1 MDTTFGAAYA
11 APAMASTAQKQ
22 TSARRERTGISVSLT
37 FDYIQ
42 AKSSLV
48 GEMQR
53 DEFVER
59 IISGERNG

>member
-1 MDTTFGAAYA
+1 METTCGAAYA
-11 APAMASTAQKQ
+11 AAERTITAQKQ
-22 TSARRERTGISVSLT
+22 MDARRERTGIRVSLT

-48 GEMQR
+48 GEMQC
-53 DEFVER
+53 DEYVDR